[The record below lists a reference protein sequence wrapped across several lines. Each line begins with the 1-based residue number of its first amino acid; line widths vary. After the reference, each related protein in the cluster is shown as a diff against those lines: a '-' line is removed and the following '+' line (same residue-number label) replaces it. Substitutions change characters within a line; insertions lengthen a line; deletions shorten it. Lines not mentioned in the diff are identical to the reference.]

1 MKDER
6 CDILHKERQLLL
18 YPRCQGAKR
27 FKLNGCAFL
36 EFVHTIDEQFFASF
50 NSKLLAFHFYNSVH
64 LYFVLGFWL
73 WAVGSWL
80 PRANG
85 KLLKAKSC

>member
-50 NSKLLAFHFYNSVH
+50 NSKLLAFHFYN
-64 LYFVLGFWL
+64 L
-73 WAVGSWL
+73 
-80 PRANG
+80 
-85 KLLKAKSC
+85 